1 MDQKKQIILLLAL
14 VGLAAVWA
22 VTLGPLSLFEKEGDA
37 RSSREES
44 ILVNDMQWIGI
55 VALIRSANEPFQ
67 YDPADRQDPMI
78 VTARMSG
85 SSKIEGPSE
94 PVELPTLL
102 LTGIIWDQ
110 RKPVAMING
119 EAFRENDVVEGA
131 RILKIELYKVTLV
144 YRSRKFDIELL

>member
-1 MDQKKQIILLLAL
+1 
-14 VGLAAVWA
+14 
-22 VTLGPLSLFEKEGDA
+22 
-37 RSSREES
+37 
-44 ILVNDMQWIGI
+44 
-55 VALIRSANEPFQ
+55 
-67 YDPADRQDPMI
+67 MI

-85 SSKIEGPSE
+85 SSKIEELSE

-110 RKPVAMING
+110 REPVAMING